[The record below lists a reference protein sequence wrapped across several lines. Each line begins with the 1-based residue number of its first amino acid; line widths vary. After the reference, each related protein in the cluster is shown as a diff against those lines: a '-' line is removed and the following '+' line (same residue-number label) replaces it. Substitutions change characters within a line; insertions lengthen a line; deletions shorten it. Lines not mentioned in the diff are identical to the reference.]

1 MQIFIIAHE
10 QMGDLNRNR
19 QSNVTNINKK
29 KNTQPPPPA
38 VLLDAQVSS
47 AEGTG
52 TAVCPV
58 QPESSPSTGRETD
71 SAPCLAP

>member
-10 QMGDLNRNR
+10 QMGDLNRK
-19 QSNVTNINKK
+19 SNVTNINKK
-29 KNTQPPPPA
+29 STQPPPPA

-47 AEGTG
+47 SEGTG